1 MEYIAYI
8 GNNTMSSC
16 NMVAFKNALEN
27 VILPNMKKD
36 ENGNF
41 LENLTLVKRNK
52 GEEIMRVTIYNKE
65 DYYKLFNK
73 N

>member
-16 NMVAFKNALEN
+16 NTLAFRNALEN
-27 VILPNMKKD
+27 VIIPNMKKD

-41 LENLTLVKRNK
+41 LENLILVKRNK
-52 GEEIMRVTIYNKE
+52 GKEIMTVTIHNKE
-65 DYYKLFNK
+65 DYYKLINK